1 MIFTEFMNPEIAAA
15 LKPYFNA
22 LKNSATDIVGFT
34 SADDLLE
41 FSKMVM
47 PSGSFQQVDL
57 EGEELSKVR
66 ETLKMEGVS
75 DADEAT
81 AVKELFQVP
90 NDIVIANTIPLK
102 QLDVEIENGMQED
115 SSERFRIC
123 IHDTVTVLEEHDGV
137 PMDQAFTIKATVPL
151 DHIRSYIENT
161 DFDVDNTLFI
171 IGSIRH
177 QDIASI
183 ERTDTTALIMMR
195 NDCMYVG
202 NHFYDKITLNDLV
215 HNRSVSFPEYM
226 DQAYDHNEN
235 VFMGLI
241 IQTEQML
248 SHAITAFYSINAAL
262 LNPVIMEVYN
272 NKTSRIPDRSVT
284 AKKATKR
291 GKIRYVKRHLIST
304 IDIDKAFEKRGFV
317 RKAMIW
323 YVTGHWREYKSGKKV
338 FIQGYWKG
346 ALRNMKDEAFANLEA
361 RERDI
366 VTKDENGKEIVY
378 ETKKT

>member
-1 MIFTEFMNPEIAAA
+1 MIFTEFMDPEIAAA

-22 LKNSATDIVGFT
+22 LKKPATDIVGFT
-34 SADDLLE
+34 SSDDLLD

-47 PSGSFQQVDL
+47 PSGSFQKVDL

-66 ETLKMEGVS
+66 ETLKTEGIA
-75 DADEAT
+75 DADELT
-81 AVKELFQVP
+81 ALKEVFQIP
-90 NDIVIANTIPLK
+90 NDIIIANTIPLK
-102 QLDVEIENGMQED
+102 QLDVEIENGMLED
-115 SSERFRIC
+115 SSEKFRIC
-123 IHDTVTVLEEHDGV
+123 IHDTVVVLEEHDGV
-137 PMDQAFTIKATVPL
+137 SVDQAFTIKATIPL
-151 DHIRSYIENT
+151 EHVRSYIENT
-161 DFDVDNTLFI
+161 DFDIDSTLFV
-171 IGSIRH
+171 IGSILH
-177 QDIASI
+177 QDIGSI

-202 NHFYDKITLNDLV
+202 NNHFYDKITLNNLV
-215 HNRSVSFPEYM
+215 RNQSMSFPEYM
-226 DQAYDHNEN
+226 DEAFGYNQN
-235 VFMGLI
+235 VVMGLI
-241 IQTEQML
+241 MQTEQML
-248 SHAITAFYSINAAL
+248 SQAITAFYSINAAL

-291 GKIRYVKRHLIST
+291 GKIRYVKRHLISM

-346 ALRNMKDEAFANLEA
+346 ALRNMKDTMFQELEPRK
-361 RERDI
+361 REL
-366 VTKDENGKEIVY
+366 VTKEEETNNGIN
-378 ETKKT
+378 

>member
-1 MIFTEFMNPEIAAA
+1 MIFTEFMNPAIEAA
-15 LKPYFNA
+15 LKPYFKA

-34 SADDLLE
+34 SADDLME

-81 AVKELFQVP
+81 AMKEIFQVP

-123 IHDTVTVLEEHDGV
+123 IHDAVVVLEEHDGV
-137 PMDQAFTIKATVPL
+137 PVDQAFTIKATVPL
-151 DHIRSYIENT
+151 DHIRSYIETT
-161 DFDVDNTLFI
+161 DFDIDSTLFV

-177 QDIASI
+177 QDIGSI

-202 NHFYDKITLNDLV
+202 NHFYDKITINDLV
-215 HNRSVSFPEYM
+215 HNQSVSFPEYM
-226 DQAYDHNEN
+226 DQAYDYNEN
-235 VFMGLI
+235 IMMGLI

-248 SHAITAFYSINAAL
+248 SMAITAFYSINAAL

-291 GKIRYVKRHLIST
+291 GKIRYIKRHLISM
-304 IDIDKAFEKRGFV
+304 IDIDKAFEKRGFI
-317 RKAMIW
+317 RHSMIW
-323 YVTGHWREYKSGKKV
+323 YVTGHWREYQNGKRI

-346 ALRNMKDEAFANLEA
+346 ALRHMKNTMFQNLEP
-361 RERDI
+361 RERELVI
-366 VTKDENGKEIVY
+366 NEEANKNDE
-378 ETKKT
+378 T

>member
-1 MIFTEFMNPEIAAA
+1 
-15 LKPYFNA
+15 
-22 LKNSATDIVGFT
+22 
-34 SADDLLE
+34 
-41 FSKMVM
+41 MVM

-57 EGEELSKVR
+57 EGEELATVR
-66 ETLKMEGVS
+66 ETLRMQGNP

-81 AVKELFQVP
+81 AMKEVFQVP

-102 QLDVEIENGMQED
+102 QLDVEIENGMMED

-123 IHDTVTVLEEHDGV
+123 IHDTVTVLEERDAAPV
-137 PMDQAFTIKATVPL
+137 DQAFTIKATIPL
-151 DHIRSYIENT
+151 GQVRSYIENT
-161 DFDVDNTLFI
+161 DFDIDSTLFV
-171 IGSIRH
+171 IGSILH

-202 NHFYDKITLNDLV
+202 NHFYNKITLNDLV
-215 HNRSVSFPEYM
+215 HNRSVSFPECM

-235 VFMGLI
+235 VLVGLM
-241 IQTEQML
+241 IQTQQML
-248 SHAITAFYSINAAL
+248 SQAITAFYSINAAL

-291 GKIRYVKRHLIST
+291 GKIRYVKRHLMST
-304 IDIDKAFEKRGFV
+304 IDIDKAFEKRGFI
-317 RKAMIW
+317 RRSMIW
-323 YVTGHWREYKSGKKV
+323 YVTGHWREYKKTGKRI

-346 ALRNMKDEAFANLEA
+346 ALRDMKNTAFQNLEP
-361 RERDI
+361 REREL
-366 VTKDENGKEIVY
+366 VTSE
-378 ETKKT
+378 

>member
-1 MIFTEFMNPEIAAA
+1 MIFTEFMDPEIAAA

-22 LKNSATDIVGFT
+22 LKKPATDIVGFT
-34 SADDLLE
+34 SSDDLLD

-47 PSGSFQQVDL
+47 PSGSFQKVDL

-66 ETLKMEGVS
+66 ETLKTEGVA
-75 DADEAT
+75 DADELT
-81 AVKELFQVP
+81 ALKEVFQIP

-115 SSERFRIC
+115 SSEKFRIC
-123 IHDTVTVLEEHDGV
+123 IHDTVVVLEEHDGV
-137 PMDQAFTIKATVPL
+137 PIDQAFTIKATIPL
-151 DHIRSYIENT
+151 DQVRSYIENT
-161 DFDVDNTLFI
+161 DFDIDSTLFV
-171 IGSIRH
+171 IGSILH
-177 QDIASI
+177 QDIGSV

-202 NHFYDKITLNDLV
+202 NNHFYDKITLNSLV
-215 HNRSVSFPEYM
+215 RNRSVSFPEYM
-226 DQAYDHNEN
+226 DDAFSYNQN
-235 VFMGLI
+235 VVMGLI

-248 SHAITAFYSINAAL
+248 SQAITAFYSINAAL

-291 GKIRYVKRHLIST
+291 GKIRYVKRHLISM

-346 ALRNMKDEAFANLEA
+346 ALRNMKDTMFQELEP
-361 RERDI
+361 REREL
-366 VTKDENGKEIVY
+366 VTKEEQ
-378 ETKKT
+378 

>member
-1 MIFTEFMNPEIAAA
+1 MIFTEFMNPAIEAA
-15 LKPYFNA
+15 LKPYFKA

-34 SADDLLE
+34 SADDLME

-81 AVKELFQVP
+81 AMKEIFQVP

-123 IHDTVTVLEEHDGV
+123 IHDAVVVLEEHDGV
-137 PMDQAFTIKATVPL
+137 PVDQAFTIKATVPL
-151 DHIRSYIENT
+151 YIETT
-161 DFDVDNTLFI
+161 DFDIDSTLFV

-177 QDIASI
+177 QDIGSI

-202 NHFYDKITLNDLV
+202 NHFYDKITINDLV
-215 HNRSVSFPEYM
+215 HNQSVSFPEYM
-226 DQAYDHNEN
+226 DQAYDYNEN
-235 VFMGLI
+235 IMMGLI

-248 SHAITAFYSINAAL
+248 SMAITAFYSINAAL

-291 GKIRYVKRHLIST
+291 GKIRYVKRHLISM
-304 IDIDKAFEKRGFV
+304 IDIDKAFEKRGFI
-317 RKAMIW
+317 RHSMIW
-323 YVTGHWREYKSGKKV
+323 YVTGHWREYQNGKRI

-346 ALRNMKDEAFANLEA
+346 ALRHMKNTMFQNLEP
-361 RERDI
+361 RERELVI
-366 VTKDENGKEIVY
+366 NEEANKNDE
-378 ETKKT
+378 T